1 MTSNMI
7 YSFVLIVRKGSRA
20 ALKDPLL
27 QELVGHSAR
36 LTTRKNH
43 DSRKY

>member
-1 MTSNMI
+1 MRSNMI
-7 YSFVLIVRKGSRA
+7 HLFVLIVRKGSRA

-36 LTTRKNH
+36 LTTLFI
-43 DSRKY
+43 